1 MDEWDTKDLFL
12 PHPELPNNWTY
23 YGRSDN
29 IIVFSNGEKLNPVT
43 IEAVVHGHPEIK
55 GAIVVGTERFHPALI
70 LEPVKHPQS
79 EQEAQE
85 FIDRV
90 WPLVV
95 QANRDTVAHGQIARQ
110 FIMISNPDKPFPRAG
125 KGSIQRAATVQLY
138 KEEIDKIYEQSQALD
153 IEVPHINVDS
163 EEALADSIVE
173 MFHTQLG
180 AKGLD
185 PDKDFFAGGV
195 DSLQVINA
203 SRLLKYGLEAAG
215 YEGDATAIATRVIYG
230 NPTPRRLARYLL
242 SAARSGGKSTDAS
255 EAEHG
260 IQAMQSLWQKYTR
273 DLQAPQR
280 DARRPEALA
289 EGQTVIITGTTG
301 MLGSYMFD
309 QLVRNPAVKKVVC
322 LNRDEDGGAKR
333 QENNMKERGL
343 VADWT
348 GKAEF
353 YRAEMSRPDF
363 GLPEGVYDRLL
374 READRVVHNAWP
386 VNFNMPVDSFEP
398 HLRGVRC
405 VADFATLAAKRVA
418 VAFISSI
425 GTVENWD
432 SAARGPVP
440 EKRLEELSLAL
451 AGYGQSK
458 MIGSLILEDAAKI
471 GDFPVAVVRVGQIA
485 GPEADAGAWNRHE
498 WLPSIVAS
506 SARRL
511 GALPR
516 DLGAMDRVDWTP
528 CERVASLVLDVLGAG
543 ADPQKVSPD
552 DIPGYYHAVNP
563 QATTWAE
570 LAPAV
575 QQFYGKDRIARL
587 VSFAEWVDLLAKS
600 QGDTEGSGEAR
611 DLDRNPAVK
620 LLDFYRGMAAAHE
633 AGRSP
638 VVFDVDRA
646 KARSPA
652 IRTAQAVT
660 PELMVHWC
668 KQWGF

>member
-1 MDEWDTKDLFL
+1 MED
-12 PHPELPNNWTY
+12 
-23 YGRSDN
+23 
-29 IIVFSNGEKLNPVT
+29 IIQ
-43 IEAVVHGHPEIK
+43 GHPEIK
-55 GAIVVGTERFHPALI
+55 GALVVGAERFHPALI
-70 LEPVKHPQS
+70 LEPVKHPQG

-85 FIDRV
+85 LIDRI
-90 WPLVV
+90 WPRVV
-95 QANRDTVAHGQIARQ
+95 QANKDTVAHGQIARQ
-110 FIMISNPDKPFPRAG
+110 FIALSNPDKPFLRAG
-125 KGSIQRAATVQLY
+125 KGTIQRAGTVKLY
-138 KEEIDKIYEQSQALD
+138 KEEIDRIYEQIQALD
-153 IEVPHINVDS
+153 TEVPHINVDS

-173 MFHTQLG
+173 MFHTKLG

-215 YEGDATAIATRVIYG
+215 YDSDATEIATRVIYG

-242 SAARSGGKSTDAS
+242 SAGKSTAAS
-255 EAEHG
+255 KAEHDT
-260 IQAMQSLWQKYTR
+260 QAMQSLWQKHTR
-273 DLQAPQR
+273 DLEAPQR
-280 DARRPEALA
+280 DTQRPEALV

-309 QLVRNPAVKKVVC
+309 LLVTNTAVKKVVC

-333 QENNMKERGL
+333 QVRNMKERGL
-343 VADWT
+343 VDDWA

-353 YRAEMSRPDF
+353 YRADMSRPDF
-363 GLPEGVYDRLL
+363 GLPEGVYDQLL
-374 READRVVHNAWP
+374 READRLVHNAWP
-386 VNFNMPVDSFEP
+386 VNFNMPVESFEP

-405 VADFATLAAKRVA
+405 VADFATRAAKRVA

-432 SAARGPVP
+432 TAVRGPVP
-440 EKRLEELSLAL
+440 EERLEELSLAL
-451 AGYGQSK
+451 GGYGQSK
-458 MIGSLILEDAAKI
+458 MVGSLIIEDAAKI
-471 GDFPVAVVRVGQIA
+471 GDFPAAIIRVGQIA
-485 GPEADAGAWNRHE
+485 GPEADAGVWNRHE

-516 DLGAMDRVDWTP
+516 DLGSMDRVDWTP

-543 ADPQKVSPD
+543 ADPQKVSPG

-563 QATTWAE
+563 QTTTWAE

-587 VSFAEWVDLLAKS
+587 VSFAEWVDLLEKS
-600 QGDTEGSGEAR
+600 QADTDGSGN
-611 DLDRNPAVK
+611 LDRNPAVK
-620 LLDFYRGMAAAHE
+620 ILDFYRGVAAAHE

-638 VVFDVDRA
+638 IVFDVDRA

-652 IRTAQAVT
+652 IRTARAVT
-660 PELMVHWC
+660 PELMLHWC